1 MRHGQ
6 ANREAVSVSQSVQIG
21 EAASTRLT
29 RVRHRLT
36 VSDPWTPSIRDLL
49 PTVSFTQSPVP
60 RACVSVY
67 GAVAVVFGGLLDWGV
82 AEPPE
87 GLHPV
92 AWLGSLVAPLDRS
105 WRSPQAVGGAFALL
119 VPLGVAIPVAALVDA
134 AGQVSPWLAGLV
146 AGLVVFVTTS
156 RRMLVDLARDV
167 VAESERD
174 LASARGSM
182 LGLAGRD
189 ASELSAGQVRSAA
202 VESAAENLADGLV
215 APLLAFTLGAA
226 FGLPVAAG
234 AAVWVKAV
242 NTLDSMLGYESKPHG
257 AASARLDDVVM
268 WMPARVSAGL
278 LAVVAGTPAAL
289 GHARGDAHEP
299 LSPNSGWP
307 MATLAS
313 LLDVRLEK
321 PGVYTLNESA
331 QLPDPGSARR
341 GIGITSRAG
350 WLAYLLATVG
360 VVAWP

>member
-1 MRHGQ
+1 M
-6 ANREAVSVSQSVQIG
+6 
-21 EAASTRLT
+21 
-29 RVRHRLT
+29 
-36 VSDPWTPSIRDLL
+36 
-49 PTVSFTQSPVP
+49 
-60 RACVSVY
+60 SVY
-67 GAVAVVFGGLLDWGV
+67 GALAVVFGGLLDWGV

-87 GLHPV
+87 HLHPV

-105 WRSPQAVGGAFALL
+105 WSSPGVIGGVFALL
-119 VPLGVAIPVAALVDA
+119 VPLGVAIPVAAVVDV
-134 AGQVSPWLAGLV
+134 AGLVSPWLACLV

-167 VAESERD
+167 IAESERE
-174 LASARGSM
+174 LASARESL

-215 APLLAFTLGAA
+215 APLLAFTAGAA

-257 AASARLDDVVM
+257 TASARLDDIVM
-268 WMPARVSAGL
+268 WIPARVSAGL
-278 LAVVAGTPAAL
+278 LVAVAGTPAAL
-289 GHARGDAHEP
+289 GARDDAHEP
-299 LSPNSGWP
+299 PSPNSGWP

-321 PGVYTLNESA
+321 PDVYTLKESA
-331 QLPDPGSARR
+331 QLPDAETARR
-341 GIGITSRAG
+341 GVGITSRAG
-350 WLAYLLATVG
+350 WLAYLLAAVG